1 MERRLFV
8 LDKSLGRTA
17 RLLMGIEFNLSCM
30 APAHHIGHAQLEL
43 MVRTQVELRTQKYT
57 TLNIAMDSLRQT
69 ATTMHER
76 RGGRLP
82 CMQ

>member
-1 MERRLFV
+1 M

-57 TLNIAMDSLRQT
+57 TLNIAMD
-69 ATTMHER
+69 
-76 RGGRLP
+76 
-82 CMQ
+82 